1 MSRTHPAA
9 LMTLLALTVTSLAGA
24 QQASSDTARHA
35 KPSPGRDQRQ
45 DQRTIS
51 ADSIKLHHDIALR
64 DSVGSALEADHDR
77 VHADQARLDSLR
89 PALAAARKATPRD
102 SAAIKR
108 DLAALDRAKA
118 ALDRDLDQGKR
129 EEVRLAALKKRAD
142 QESDA
147 IKSARNDLRVDRS
160 GQKQAN
166 GTRRDER
173 QDAHALSAD
182 SATLRR
188 DIAMRDSARSALEA
202 DHDRIHA
209 DQGRLDSLRTA
220 LANTRKADPR
230 DTVAIARDVKA
241 LNQAKQALDRDL
253 DRGKQEQSLL
263 ASMNRKVTKETDVTA
278 DARHDLR
285 SDRSALEHPSA
296 KSHRR

>member
-9 LMTLLALTVTSLAGA
+9 LMTLLALTVTLPAAA
-24 QQASSDTARHA
+24 Q
-35 KPSPGRDQRQ
+35 Q

-64 DSVGSALEADHDR
+64 DSVRSALEADHDR
-77 VHADQARLDSLR
+77 IHADQARLDSLR

-102 SAAIKR
+102 TAAIKR
-108 DLAALDRAKA
+108 DLAALDRANA

-147 IKSARNDLRVDRS
+147 LQGARKDLRADRS

-166 GTRRDER
+166 GPRDAR
-173 QDAHALSAD
+173 QDARALSAD
-182 SATLRR
+182 STTLRR

-209 DQGRLDSLRTA
+209 DQGRLDSLKTA
-220 LANTRKADPR
+220 LAHARKADPR
-230 DTVAIARDVKA
+230 DTAAIARDEAA

-285 SDRSALEHPSA
+285 SDRSALEHPSSRA
-296 KSHRR
+296 HRR

>member
-1 MSRTHPAA
+1 MSRRHPAA
-9 LMTLLALTVTSLAGA
+9 LMTLLALTVTLPAAA
-24 QQASSDTARHA
+24 Q
-35 KPSPGRDQRQ
+35 Q

-64 DSVGSALEADHDR
+64 DSVRSALEADHDR
-77 VHADQARLDSLR
+77 IHADQARLDSLR

-102 SAAIKR
+102 PAAIKR
-108 DLAALDRAKA
+108 DLAALDRANA

-147 IKSARNDLRVDRS
+147 LEGARKDLRADRS

-166 GTRRDER
+166 GPRDAR
-173 QDAHALSAD
+173 QDARALSAD
-182 SATLRR
+182 STTLRR

-209 DQGRLDSLRTA
+209 DQGRLDSLKTA
-220 LANTRKADPR
+220 LAHARKADRR
-230 DTVAIARDVKA
+230 DGGRAP
-241 LNQAKQALDRDL
+241 
-253 DRGKQEQSLL
+253 
-263 ASMNRKVTKETDVTA
+263 
-278 DARHDLR
+278 
-285 SDRSALEHPSA
+285 RSAVGPLGARASVVESPPPVAVRRPFTRRYPMVRFHSA
-296 KSHRR
+296 AVAAVLLVGMTSL